1 MKIKKSEVNILIMLI
16 GILLAVLAYFVVY
29 SSFTEK
35 KDILAAENATL
46 QSEVEELQKLADNK
60 QFYIDETNRMDNEI
74 QDILSGFP
82 GEIRQEDQVMY
93 AAGFES
99 MYSNTIWVNGL
110 SIDDTQLVQV
120 AAPEAAAPTNDEVVE
135 DTGDGAANDA
145 VVATGGLKDT
155 VFLYSSPFT
164 LDYKITYRSFKDV
177 VRLILESDER
187 MSIQNINLSYDSE
200 SGCMT
205 GSLDATMY
213 TVSGTDYIYKELD
226 IPGVRM
232 GTSDI
237 FKSGTVL
244 DLSRIGGG
252 ASGDGNS
259 ESEDENSEGEDENSE
274 GGEEASDE
282 EVTGN

>member
-120 AAPEAAAPTNDEVVE
+120 AAPEAAAPANDEVVE

-177 VRLILESDER
+177 VRLIL
-187 MSIQNINLSYDSE
+187 
-200 SGCMT
+200 
-205 GSLDATMY
+205 
-213 TVSGTDYIYKELD
+213 
-226 IPGVRM
+226 
-232 GTSDI
+232 
-237 FKSGTVL
+237 
-244 DLSRIGGG
+244 
-252 ASGDGNS
+252 
-259 ESEDENSEGEDENSE
+259 
-274 GGEEASDE
+274 
-282 EVTGN
+282 